1 VYGGPRV
8 IRTVSYQNIGRRR
21 RGEEERTRSRH
32 KSKPSKQP
40 SQAFCIMSPQTLTSI
55 PSTNNAVSI
64 SVKASFQSQ
73 EVLSLVNTK
82 WQGRKTF
89 QPKHAV
95 SSTPSLGEIL
105 DNVDTQEPVDSMQML
120 MDAYDAITVEDDNRI
135 EMEQA
140 RLCWA

>member
-1 VYGGPRV
+1 MSLQ
-8 IRTVSYQNIGRRR
+8 TVAS
-21 RGEEERTRSRH
+21 
-32 KSKPSKQP
+32 
-40 SQAFCIMSPQTLTSI
+40 
-55 PSTNNAVSI
+55 STNNNAV

-95 SSTPSLGEIL
+95 SSTPSLEEIM

-135 EMEQA
+135 EMEQT